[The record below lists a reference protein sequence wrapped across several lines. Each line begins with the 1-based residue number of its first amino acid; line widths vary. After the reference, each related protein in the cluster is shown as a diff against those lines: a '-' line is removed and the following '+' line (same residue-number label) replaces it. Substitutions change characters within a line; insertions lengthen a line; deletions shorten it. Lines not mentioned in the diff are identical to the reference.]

1 MPEEWGKHLE
11 MQFTL
16 ARGRGFLQ
24 VQEEGG
30 KIRLYGEL
38 PEDGRGIY
46 KGRIQGPGGGAYLAG
61 TFLPEGEKLC
71 LRRVMSR
78 EMLKDLGVWP
88 VTGAEAVLAFPRGRR
103 GGGEPVPTG
112 WTRLL
117 DLSARLGDPLLC
129 RAAEGVAGALIR
141 PAGEG
146 VEIAVPFA
154 LGGRFPLTPLFCLMW
169 VWEWDGTRYASVRL
183 DKKGW
188 PVMPQN
194 RPRGEA
200 ERSKGSAD

>member
-88 VTGAEAVLAFPRGRR
+88 VTGGSLSRPGGHAFWTCPPVWGIPSFAGRRRAWRGR
-103 GGGEPVPTG
+103 
-112 WTRLL
+112 
-117 DLSARLGDPLLC
+117 S
-129 RAAEGVAGALIR
+129 
-141 PAGEG
+141 
-146 VEIAVPFA
+146 FA
-154 LGGRFPLTPLFCLMW
+154 LREKALKSLCHSR
-169 VWEWDGTRYASVRL
+169 WEDGSH
-183 DKKGW
+183 
-188 PVMPQN
+188 
-194 RPRGEA
+194 
-200 ERSKGSAD
+200 

>member
-88 VTGAEAVLAFPRGRR
+88 VTGGGAGLSPGQTGRGGACPDRVDTPFGPVRPSGGSPPLPGGGGR
-103 GGGEPVPTG
+103 GGGAHSP
-112 WTRLL
+112 
-117 DLSARLGDPLLC
+117 C
-129 RAAEGVAGALIR
+129 
-141 PAGEG
+141 
-146 VEIAVPFA
+146 
-154 LGGRFPLTPLFCLMW
+154 GR
-169 VWEWDGTRYASVRL
+169 RR
-183 DKKGW
+183 
-188 PVMPQN
+188 
-194 RPRGEA
+194 
-200 ERSKGSAD
+200 